1 MSDTLVLGYLR
12 VSTGEQAESGAGLDA
27 QRATIQAEADRRG
40 WHVEYVVDAGTS
52 GVTLSR
58 PALSEAL
65 GRLDGGDVG
74 ILVAAKLDR
83 VSRSVADFAGLL
95 DRSRSAHWSLV
106 LLDLGVDTST
116 PSGELVANMI
126 AASAQYERRLISQR
140 TTEALAAKKAQGV
153 RLGRPS
159 QLPPEIVERIV
170 RERAAGRR
178 LRVIAEGLTAGGV
191 PTARG
196 GAKWSTST
204 VQAVLNGQDAAKLAG
219 GSHSLSS

>member
-1 MSDTLVLGYLR
+1 MSDTRVLGYLR

-40 WHVEYVVDAGTS
+40 WHVEYVVDAGNS
-52 GVTLSR
+52 GATLSR

-65 GRLDGGDVG
+65 GRLDRGDVG

>member
-1 MSDTLVLGYLR
+1 MAATRVLGYLR

-52 GVTLSR
+52 GATLSR
-58 PALSEAL
+58 PALTEAL
-65 GRLDGGDVG
+65 GRLEGGDVG

-95 DRSRSAHWSLV
+95 DRSRKAHWSLV

-140 TTEALAAKKAQGV
+140 TSEALAAKKAQGV

-170 RERAAGRR
+170 GERAAGRR
-178 LRVIAEGLTAGGV
+178 LRVIAEGLTADAV

-196 GAKWSTST
+196 GAEWSTST

-219 GSHSLSS
+219 G